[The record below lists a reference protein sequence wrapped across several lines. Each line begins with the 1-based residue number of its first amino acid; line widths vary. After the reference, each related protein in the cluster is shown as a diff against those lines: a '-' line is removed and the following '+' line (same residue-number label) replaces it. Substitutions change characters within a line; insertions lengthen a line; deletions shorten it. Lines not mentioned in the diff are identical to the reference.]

1 MAAVKDVKPQSPH
14 LIDELEESF
23 QNCIESLTSQEY
35 FNVQDY
41 DEVKTGMELSL
52 QKFLELA
59 RQTEAF
65 FLKKRLI
72 LSKQKPEQFIK
83 DETEDLRAELER
95 KDIMIKKHQERLQKW
110 QAMLNSVNKGSFYS
124 SQAQQQMSGPSGGQQ
139 YNPHAVPAG
148 PYTGSGGMP
157 GQTHM
162 GLSTSAMSGGQYSQT
177 LPQQSP
183 HMMMS
188 RQGSGPHQQQ
198 PPPYN
203 TQGPLQ
209 YLEQSMSNIG
219 QSLSRP

>member
-1 MAAVKDVKPQSPH
+1 MQ
-14 LIDELEESF
+14 
-23 QNCIESLTSQEY
+23 
-35 FNVQDY
+35 
-41 DEVKTGMELSL
+41 
-52 QKFLELA
+52 
-59 RQTEAF
+59 
-65 FLKKRLI
+65 
-72 LSKQKPEQFIK
+72 
-83 DETEDLRAELER
+83 ETEDLRAELER

-139 YNPHAVPAG
+139 YNPHAVPPG

-162 GLSTSAMSGGQYSQT
+162 GLSSAMSGGQFSQT

-188 RQGSGPHQQQ
+188 RQGPTPHQQQ